1 MTASAR
7 DRIMASVRDGLLRAV
22 LPDATADRAG
32 RWEPPAQV
40 PPREVLVDQFSRTL
54 AALTGHVH
62 RAATATKA
70 ADIVIGV
77 AAAHGAASCLSWG
90 DEHLGC
96 PGLLSLLAARGLARV
111 TYEMSGDSVERGRTA
126 HDVGRVDLGLT
137 GAHAALADSGAI
149 VLVCGPGRG
158 RLASLLPPIHVA
170 IVSERRMWPALP
182 ALVQAEPGLLDAG
195 SNVVVVA
202 GPSRTADIEM
212 TLTHGVH
219 GPKHVHVIL
228 VP

>member
-1 MTASAR
+1 MNAAR

-22 LPDATADRAG
+22 LPDATADQAG
-32 RWEPPAQV
+32 RWV
-40 PPREVLVDQFSRTL
+40 PPDRALPRDTLVEQFGRALTS
-54 AALTGHVH
+54 LTGHLH
-62 RAATATKA
+62 HAATASAA
-70 ADIVIGV
+70 ADVIAGI
-77 AAAHGAASCLSWG
+77 AASHGATSYLSWD

-96 PGLLSLLAARGLARV
+96 PGLLSLLESLGLPRV
-111 TYEMSGDSVERGRTA
+111 TYDVPGDPVERRRRTHELA
-126 HDVGRVDLGLT
+126 EAGLGLT

-149 VLVCGPGRG
+149 ILVSGPGRG
-158 RLASLLPPIHVA
+158 RLASLLPPVHVA
-170 IVSERRMWPALP
+170 IGSERRMWPSLP
-182 ALVQAEPGLLDAG
+182 ALVRAEPGLLDAG

-228 VP
+228 MP

>member
-1 MTASAR
+1 
-7 DRIMASVRDGLLRAV
+7 MASVRDGLLRAV
-22 LPDATADRAG
+22 LPDAAADRAG

-40 PPREVLVDQFSRTL
+40 PPREALVDQFSRAL

-62 RAATATKA
+62 RAATATDV

-77 AAAHGAASCLSWG
+77 AAAHGAASCLSWD

-96 PGLLSLLAARGLARV
+96 PGLLPLLAARGLARV
-111 TYEMSGDSVERGRTA
+111 TYEMFGDSVERGRTA
-126 HDVGRVDLGLT
+126 HDVGRVGLGLT

-149 VLVCGPGRG
+149 VLVSGPGRG

-170 IVSERRMWPALP
+170 IVSERRTWPSLP
-182 ALVQAEPGLLDAG
+182 ALVQAEHGLLDAG